1 MKIIIVISIILV
13 TMVIIF
19 LKYKKDQDRL
29 KMGKYIM
36 MLGII
41 LIFMLFIILA
51 RPVPYILFPYLLLI
65 LISWGSLIWY
75 IFKDKYHLALH
86 MSPISIIILY
96 ILSSSA
102 DILSF

>member
-1 MKIIIVISIILV
+1 MKIVIVMSIILV
-13 TMVIIF
+13 TIAIIF
-19 LKYKKDQDRL
+19 FKYKKEQDRV
-29 KMGKYIM
+29 KMGKHMI

-41 LIFMLFIILA
+41 LIFMLFTILA

-65 LISWGSLIWY
+65 LISWGSLLWY

-96 ILSSSA
+96 LLSSSA